1 MRYLAGLIF
10 RIYTRAWWTSFLVVF
25 RVAFLSQF
33 ELPMKKADLKL
44 LLEDYAGQLSP
55 ESIGPMERGRAAMLI
70 ARVLKLLVE
79 LELKRLS

>member
-1 MRYLAGLIF
+1 MPGEMF
-10 RIYTRAWWTSFLVVF
+10 RTPLEALPWR
-25 RVAFLSQF
+25 SQF

-44 LLEDYAGQLSP
+44 LLEDYAWQLSP

>member
-1 MRYLAGLIF
+1 MPGEMF
-10 RIYTRAWWTSFLVVF
+10 RTPIEALPWR
-25 RVAFLSQF
+25 SQF
-33 ELPMKKADLKL
+33 EFPMKKADLKL

-79 LELKRLS
+79 LELKWLK

>member
-1 MRYLAGLIF
+1 MFIKPVEFASEKSGVKSR
-10 RIYTRAWWTSFLVVF
+10 
-25 RVAFLSQF
+25 
-33 ELPMKKADLKL
+33 MKKADLKL